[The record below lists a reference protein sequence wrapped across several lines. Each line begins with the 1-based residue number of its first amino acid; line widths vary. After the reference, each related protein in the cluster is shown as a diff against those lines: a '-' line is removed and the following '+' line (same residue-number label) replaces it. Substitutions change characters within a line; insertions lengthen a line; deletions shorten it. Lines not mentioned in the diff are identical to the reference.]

1 MPVFIPK
8 FLPLK
13 KLTQPLEAKICG
25 RINQNDVSRLIAD
38 FTWANSI
45 ISHSEAKDSYNV
57 APGTFRPVLH
67 MEDDQLVVDDLH
79 WGYRSAWAEASGKVP
94 MAINTRAEKISNSY
108 WRGLLK
114 ATSNNP
120 AFGMIEAI

>member
-45 ISHSEAKDSYNV
+45 ISRSEAKDSYNV